1 MKPKILVVDDEMSM
15 RKFFEVTLNREGY
28 DVSSAE
34 SVASGQALLKGDE
47 FDLILS
53 DIKLGDGQGLEILA
67 ASKDKDSDVPVIMMT
82 AYASPETAVEA
93 MKLGAA
99 DYLTKPFNVDEV
111 RVVVANNLRNR
122 GLALENKALKSKIQA
137 GQKTKMI
144 FKSERMKK
152 LTETLE
158 RVAKMDTTILV
169 TGESGTGKELVM
181 KTIHEMSPRTKQP
194 FISVNCGALPE
205 TLFESELFGYEKG
218 SFTGAEAR
226 KQGLFE
232 AAKGGTLFLDE
243 IGELPL
249 KMQIKLLRVLQEKTI
264 RRVGG
269 NEEIPVDFRLVA
281 ATNRDLKSEV
291 DEGNFREDLYYR
303 INVVPLHLPA
313 LRERRDDIVP
323 LVQHFFKKFTTQCGE
338 AHKQLSTEA
347 VAILDSYNW
356 PGNVREL
363 ENTIERIVALTP
375 GDIIEAESLPSYLT
389 NSSETLYEDCHI
401 PQGGMDLE
409 GFLDDVRFRYMRR
422 SLELTG
428 GIQSKSCELLGMSSR
443 SFRYYLSKGKD
454 LGYFE

>member
-1 MKPKILVVDDEMSM
+1 MKARILVVDDEISM
-15 RKFFEVTLNREGY
+15 RKFFEVTLSREGY
-28 DVSSAE
+28 EVITAD
-34 SVASGQALLKGDE
+34 SVTEGKAVIKGED
-47 FDLILS
+47 FDLLLS
-53 DIKLGDGQGLEILA
+53 DIKLGDGQGLELLA
-67 ASKDKDSDVPVIMMT
+67 ESKEKDSDVPVIMMT

-122 GLALENKALKSKIQA
+122 GLALENKELKSQIKKS
-137 GQKTKMI
+137 QKTEMV
-144 FKSERMKK
+144 FKSERMKT
-152 LTETLE
+152 LTETLK
-158 RVAKMDTTILV
+158 RVARMDTTILV
-169 TGESGTGKELVM
+169 TGESGTGKELFM
-181 KTIHEMSPRTKQP
+181 KTIHEMSSRNEEP

-205 TLFESELFGYEKG
+205 SLFESELFGYEKG
-218 SFTGAEAR
+218 SFTGADTR
-226 KQGLFE
+226 KEGLFE
-232 AAKGGTLFLDE
+232 AARGGTLFLDE
-243 IGELPL
+243 IGEMPL

-269 NEEIPVDFRLVA
+269 NEEIAVDFRLVA
-281 ATNRDLKSEV
+281 ATNRDLKQEV
-291 DEGNFREDLYYR
+291 EVGNFREDLYYR

-323 LVQHFFKKFTTQCGE
+323 LVQHFFKRFAAQCGE
-338 AHKQLSTEA
+338 EDKQLSPEA
-347 VAILDSYNW
+347 LAVLDNYAW

-375 GDIIEAESLPSYLT
+375 GDVIEADSLPPHLSKK
-389 NSSETLYEDCHI
+389 SEKLYEDCHI

-422 SLELTG
+422 SLEMAG

-443 SFRYYLSKGKD
+443 SFRYYLSKGKE